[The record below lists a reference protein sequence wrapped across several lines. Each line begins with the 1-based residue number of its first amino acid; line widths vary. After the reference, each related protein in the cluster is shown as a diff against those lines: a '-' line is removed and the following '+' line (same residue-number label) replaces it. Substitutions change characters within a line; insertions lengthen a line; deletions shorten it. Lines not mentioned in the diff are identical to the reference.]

1 MVSDVDVLWCS
12 LKRTIL
18 EDPRLVG
25 GDWDMAFMTFH
36 INWEW
41 NVIIPTVTHS
51 IIFQRGWLKPPRSK
65 VFPWV
70 PENFPLWNTP
80 RNSGEPARCLRCLR
94 SLPRRPDLEPGP
106 QQREDWDHSDT
117 LPGARLETHGNPV
130 QAGIDMG
137 KSWEN
142 QGNYGNNI
150 QNNQVEWE
158 NLDLTWFNHHFMGF
172 TTGYNGFYR

>member
-1 MVSDVDVLWCS
+1 
-12 LKRTIL
+12 
-18 EDPRLVG
+18 
-25 GDWDMAFMTFH
+25 MTFH

-41 NVIIPTVTHS
+41 NVIIPTVTRS

-70 PENFPLWNTP
+70 PESFPLWNTP
-80 RNSGEPARCLRCLR
+80 RNSGGTGQVP
-94 SLPRRPDLEPGP
+94 
-106 QQREDWDHSDT
+106 T
-117 LPGARLETHGNPV
+117 LPSVPTTTTGPGTWSATARRLRPFRYPPRSPAGNPRKPCSSRYWH
-130 QAGIDMG
+130 GKIMG
-137 KSWEN
+137 N
-142 QGNYGNNI
+142 QGNYGNHI